1 MNKRMLL
8 LPLAAGVAATAI
20 WLTSGR
26 DGTPAAT
33 WRAGA
38 GDAVRQARNY
48 EELPAE
54 TPLRLSFVCGEP
66 RHVYVFS
73 HSAED
78 GTILLHPSP
87 DVRTDLA
94 QPLPAG
100 RAVLPGRNG
109 DRDLHWNTRAQ
120 VLATT
125 VFLVVAA
132 KEPLRELEALFPR
145 LRRWTN
151 TARTDGSM
159 HVTLPRTGDQ
169 DLVGA
174 PRQPLPHALL
184 QRAADRTLA
193 AVVVNG
199 PLEPDAVLPGVWTGG
214 IRIKEAPAR

>member
-1 MNKRMLL
+1 MLL
-8 LPLAAGVAATAI
+8 LPLAAGAAAAAI
-20 WLTSGR
+20 WLAGGR

-33 WRAGA
+33 WRVGA
-38 GDAVRQARNY
+38 GDAVRQGRNY
-48 EELPAE
+48 DELPAE

-87 DVRTDLA
+87 DVRSDLT

-100 RAVLPGRNG
+100 RAVLPGRAG
-109 DRDLHWNTRAQ
+109 DRELQWNTRAQ

-125 VFLVVAA
+125 AFLVIAA
-132 KEPLRELEALFPR
+132 KEPLPELEGLFPR

-159 HVTLPRTGDQ
+159 HVTLPPTGDK
-169 DLVGA
+169 DLMGG
-174 PRQPLPHALL
+174 PRQPLPHPLL
-184 QRAADRTLA
+184 QRAAERTLA

-199 PLEPDAVLPGVWTGG
+199 PLEPDPVLPGVWTGG